1 MYLMKKP
8 GIILFRLEKDG
19 VYRKDQT
26 FADEQELAKFLA
38 QYERPITNWDGIAIP
53 GLFQNDYVDFQ
64 AVSGEQY
71 RKSIQ
76 YASSESGF
84 IYKEVEEI
92 WHPRLY
98 MFCWDMYGFPVYDV
112 RNLIP
117 EARKIFYEEQKRKP
131 KRKSPAEYQAE
142 RLARR
147 SQKQG
152 RAKHTTGTIRRNT
165 FHLEGLKREAGLYCD
180 RPCFEPSAG
189 GKPRSGLPSGKDCL
203 RQSFP
208 EQSVARWCLGNWT
221 RAWESETP
229 PATLHSAL
237 RLRLSASSR
246 LGDNSERRSSLP
258 ERKAHE
264 GERKFIFNLVTTPA
278 SGLGVITESSADEIF
293 EPYLAE
299 EDYRRFV
306 KPGVLAKKSI
316 WRDEDCC
323 GRTGSGWKDNPG
335 SKYRKQWERKAE
347 RDARLQKKDGVDG
360 GVQRT
365 KAKKVRSA
373 EELEEEIAVLRK
385 ELVKKK
391 KKRKCQAEKEKQR
404 DSKKKDTLLTVR
416 SVSKKYKNMVGNTT
430 AAL

>member
-1 MYLMKKP
+1 MYPIERP

-19 VYRKDQT
+19 VYRKNRT

-38 QYERPITNWDGIAIP
+38 QYERTITNWDGVAIP

-76 YASSESGF
+76 YASLESG
-84 IYKEVEEI
+84 YRYQEVEEI

-98 MFCWDMYGFPVYDV
+98 MFCWDVDGFPVYDV
-112 RNLIP
+112 RNLMS
-117 EARKIFYEEQKRKP
+117 EVRKIFYVEQKRKP
-131 KRKSPAEYQAE
+131 KRKSQAEYQAE

-180 RPCFEPSAG
+180 RPCFET
-189 GKPRSGLPSGKDCL
+189 
-203 RQSFP
+203 P
-208 EQSVARWCLGNWT
+208 E
-221 RAWESETP
+221 
-229 PATLHSAL
+229 
-237 RLRLSASSR
+237 
-246 LGDNSERRSSLP
+246 D
-258 ERKAHE
+258 
-264 GERKFIFNLVTTPA
+264 
-278 SGLGVITESSADEIF
+278 

-299 EDYRRFV
+299 EDYRRFA
-306 KPGVLAKKSI
+306 KPGVLAKKCI

-323 GRTGSGWKDNPG
+323 GRAGNGWKDNPG
-335 SKYRKQWERKAE
+335 NKYRKQWERKAE
-347 RDARLQKKDGVDG
+347 RDAQLLKKDGMDG

-365 KAKKVRSA
+365 RTKKVRSA
-373 EELEEEIAVLRK
+373 EELEEEIAMLRK

-391 KKRKCQAEKEKQR
+391 KKKMPGRRKKAKRQQEKR
-404 DSKKKDTLLTVR
+404 CAPNR
-416 SVSKKYKNMVGNTT
+416 
-430 AAL
+430 